1 MSRYNN
7 IDSSITERGVRYRS
21 NPIYPSIPPTEDD
34 IYIITSIGD
43 RYDTLALQFY
53 KDSSLW
59 WIIAAANNHQRA
71 SLAVTPGVQL
81 RIPADKSNAIKLYN
95 EVNST
100 R

>member
-1 MSRYNN
+1 
-7 IDSSITERGVRYRS
+7 
-21 NPIYPSIPPTEDD
+21 
-34 IYIITSIGD
+34 
-43 RYDTLALQFY
+43 LQFY

-71 SLAVTPGVQL
+71 SLVPTPGIQL
-81 RIPADKSNAIKLYN
+81 RIPADKTQAIRLYN